1 VLIALWVAL
10 IVTLTAAAYSV
21 TWDLFIGE
29 VEYLE
34 AWLEGPEHR
43 DEGGGGTRVTAAADL
58 IERSGKKARSA
69 RATYRF
75 FRTSRNMSARALCV
89 AGDGVGG
96 LALGA
101 QRPFPQGE

>member
-34 AWLEGPEHR
+34 AWLERPEHR
-43 DEGGGGTRVTAAADL
+43 DEGGGGTRVTTAADL
-58 IERSGKKARSA
+58 IERSG
-69 RATYRF
+69 
-75 FRTSRNMSARALCV
+75 
-89 AGDGVGG
+89 
-96 LALGA
+96 
-101 QRPFPQGE
+101 